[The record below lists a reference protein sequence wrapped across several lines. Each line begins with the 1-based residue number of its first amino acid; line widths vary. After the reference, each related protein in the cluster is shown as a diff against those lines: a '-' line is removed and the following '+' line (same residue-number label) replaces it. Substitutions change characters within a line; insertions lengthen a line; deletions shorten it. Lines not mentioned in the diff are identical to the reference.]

1 MAGHARGSGGAA
13 ARAFD
18 IRLII
23 ALLFAL
29 YGVVLTAAGLL
40 GSDEETNK
48 AAGVNINLWAGLGML
63 AAAAAFALWAR
74 LRPVALPERP
84 VGEDGEEAREGG
96 APGRGPAGE

>member
-1 MAGHARGSGGAA
+1 MAGQTSGTGRRA

-40 GSDEETNK
+40 ASDEETSK
-48 AAGVNINLWAGLGML
+48 ASGVNINLWSGLGML

-74 LRPVALPERP
+74 LRPVTVPEHRE
-84 VGEDGEEAREGG
+84 GDEAREEGG
-96 APGRGPAGE
+96 PGA